1 MSPHKPRL
9 TPEQEARY
17 KEVCAAR
24 PLRTG
29 IQTTNPRNT
38 KNLNLEILSQ
48 VEIFTREYREH
59 LSIDERVLVR
69 NILTRLSQKGLIVNT
84 GTSQHPKWQRTA
96 AGNALLRENYL

>member
-24 PLRTG
+24 PLRPG

-38 KNLNLEILSQ
+38 KDLNLEILSQ

-59 LSIDERVLVR
+59 LSVDERAVVR
-69 NILTRLSQKGLIVNT
+69 NTLTRLSQKGLIVNT
-84 GTSQHPKWQRTA
+84 GTSQHPKWQRTD
-96 AGNALLRENYL
+96 AGNALLRENHL